1 MCVCVC
7 VRVYVR
13 VCVCVC
19 VCVCVRAHEGGEGGS
34 HTHALAGLQA
44 CMCDICVAVRVA
56 TSRIR
61 TCCKYDALTSVA
73 PPTAPHMRC
82 NAHCAHTL

>member
-1 MCVCVC
+1 MC
-7 VRVYVR
+7 VYVR
-13 VCVCVC
+13 VCVWVC

-56 TSRIR
+56 TS
-61 TCCKYDALTSVA
+61 T
-73 PPTAPHMRC
+73 MRYSE
-82 NAHCAHTL
+82 